1 MDGDIV
7 AIDSYLYGNTATD
20 EMIMSAVSSI
30 VPNEDMF
37 STLSENEPFSNQY
50 KLCVPMRIKG
60 EMSHILI
67 ELAFHY
73 IAKVIVA
80 AYCND
85 TNCDPFENSVAERS
99 IKNLQPKIEKNYF
112 QEVYERY
119 EYATMQLQN
128 YIDGEDN
135 TTNNIIQHCF
145 FLAKL
150 DICYRKAAI
159 PSDLSQFFTPATS
172 DEVTEIRE
180 MALKFGK
187 SFIPR
192 VLRPESKIIFN
203 PNFGFGE
210 CLIGET
216 ECDMIIDKT
225 IIDLRTDIGT
235 SYPRDRVT
243 KSMVHFILTEINRDF
258 GNKENAFPIDNL
270 VFYSARYGETEIL
283 SLEDIGTYDIDKAVN
298 KFILA
303 TNAEHKFDQMIA
315 REKYHSNVNTTN
327 TKTSQPQNIQSH
339 NYSDGYEDVDRQD
352 YHDGYNQVVKKKNK
366 HTFRKILIFIIV
378 ISILTIAF
386 VYAKDYY
393 TQNFGNDYSINSI
406 LHNLFG
412 MDIWLSI
419 SFYEL

>member
-1 MDGDIV
+1 M
-7 AIDSYLYGNTATD
+7 AIDSYLYGNTAND

-30 VPNEDMF
+30 VPNEDLF
-37 STLSENEPFSNQY
+37 STLSGNEPFSSQY
-50 KLCVPMRIKG
+50 KLYVPMRVKG
-60 EMSHILI
+60 DMSHILI

-85 TNCDPFENSVAERS
+85 TNCNPFENSIAERS
-99 IKNLQPKIEKNYF
+99 IRNLQPKIEKSYF

-135 TTNNIIQHCF
+135 STNNIIQHCF

-159 PSDLSQFFTPATS
+159 PSDLSQFFTPATP
-172 DEVTEIRE
+172 DEVIEIKE

-243 KSMVHFILTEINRDF
+243 KSMVHFLLTEINRDF

-283 SLEDIGTYDIDKAVN
+283 SLEDIDQYDITKAVN
-298 KFILA
+298 KFTLA

-315 REKYHSNVNTTN
+315 KGKYKNTPKPNNVN
-327 TKTSQPQNIQSH
+327 SQEQYYSHSQQSR
-339 NYSDGYEDVDRQD
+339 NDDIDRQD
-352 YHDGYNQVVKKKNK
+352 YNDGYNQVVRKKKK
-366 HTFRKILIFIIV
+366 HTFRKVLILIIV
-378 ISILTIAF
+378 LSLLTIGF
-386 VYAKDYY
+386 VYLKDYY
-393 TQNFGNDYSINSI
+393 VMNYGNDFAIESI

-412 MDIWLSI
+412 LDI
-419 SFYEL
+419 

>member
-1 MDGDIV
+1 M
-7 AIDSYLYGNTATD
+7 AIDSYLYGNTAND

-30 VPNEDMF
+30 VPNEDLF
-37 STLSENEPFSNQY
+37 STLSGNEPFSSQY
-50 KLCVPMRIKG
+50 KLYVPMRVKG
-60 EMSHILI
+60 DMSHILI

-85 TNCDPFENSVAERS
+85 TNCNPFENSIAERS
-99 IKNLQPKIEKNYF
+99 IRNLQPKIEKSYF

-135 TTNNIIQHCF
+135 STNNIIQHCF

-159 PSDLSQFFTPATS
+159 PSDLSQFFTPATP
-172 DEVTEIRE
+172 DEVIEIKE

-243 KSMVHFILTEINRDF
+243 KSMVHFLLTEINRDF

-283 SLEDIGTYDIDKAVN
+283 SLEDIDQYDITKAVN
-298 KFILA
+298 KFTLA

-315 REKYHSNVNTTN
+315 KEKYKNTPKPNNVN
-327 TKTSQPQNIQSH
+327 SQEQYYSHSQQSR
-339 NYSDGYEDVDRQD
+339 NDDIDRQD
-352 YHDGYNQVVKKKNK
+352 YNDGYNQVVKRKKK
-366 HTFRKILIFIIV
+366 HTFRKVLILIIV
-378 ISILTIAF
+378 LSLLTIGF
-386 VYAKDYY
+386 VYLKDYY
-393 TQNFGNDYSINSI
+393 VMNYGNDFAIESI

-412 MDIWLSI
+412 LDI
-419 SFYEL
+419 

>member
-1 MDGDIV
+1 
-7 AIDSYLYGNTATD
+7 
-20 EMIMSAVSSI
+20 MSAVSSI
-30 VPNEDMF
+30 VPNDDLF
-37 STLSENEPFSNQY
+37 STLSGNEPFSNMY
-50 KLCVPMRIKG
+50 KLYVPMRVKG
-60 EMSHILI
+60 DMSHILI

-85 TNCDPFENSVAERS
+85 TNCNPFENSIAERS
-99 IKNLQPKIEKNYF
+99 IRNLQPKIEKSYF

-135 TTNNIIQHCF
+135 STNNIIQHCF

-159 PSDLSQFFTPATS
+159 PSDLSQFFTPATP
-172 DEVTEIRE
+172 DEVIEIKE

-243 KSMVHFILTEINRDF
+243 KSMVHFLLTEINRDF

-283 SLEDIGTYDIDKAVN
+283 SLEDIDQYDITKAVN
-298 KFILA
+298 KFTLA

-315 REKYHSNVNTTN
+315 KEKYKNTPNNVNSQEQYYSHSN
-327 TKTSQPQNIQSH
+327 QNR
-339 NYSDGYEDVDRQD
+339 SDDIDRQD
-352 YHDGYNQVVKKKNK
+352 YNDGYNQVVKRKKK
-366 HTFRKILIFIIV
+366 HTFRKVLILIIV
-378 ISILTIAF
+378 ISLLTIGF
-386 VYAKDYY
+386 VYLKDYY
-393 TQNFGNDYSINSI
+393 VMNYGNDFAIESI

-412 MDIWLSI
+412 LDI
-419 SFYEL
+419 

>member
-1 MDGDIV
+1 M
-7 AIDSYLYGNTATD
+7 AIDSYLYGNTAND

-30 VPNEDMF
+30 VPNEDLF
-37 STLSENEPFSNQY
+37 STLSGNEPFSSQY
-50 KLCVPMRIKG
+50 KLYVPMRVKG
-60 EMSHILI
+60 DMSHILI

-85 TNCDPFENSVAERS
+85 TNCNPFENSIAERS
-99 IKNLQPKIEKNYF
+99 IRNLQPKIEKSYF

-135 TTNNIIQHCF
+135 STNNIIQHCF

-159 PSDLSQFFTPATS
+159 PSDLSQFFTPATP
-172 DEVTEIRE
+172 DEVIEIKE

-243 KSMVHFILTEINRDF
+243 KSMVHFLLTEINRDF

-283 SLEDIGTYDIDKAVN
+283 SLEDIDQYDITKAVN
-298 KFILA
+298 KFTLA
-303 TNAEHKFDQMIA
+303 TNAEHKFDQMMA
-315 REKYHSNVNTTN
+315 KEKYKNTLKPNNVN
-327 TKTSQPQNIQSH
+327 SQEQYYSHSKQSR
-339 NYSDGYEDVDRQD
+339 NDDIDRQD
-352 YHDGYNQVVKKKNK
+352 YNDGYNQVVRKKKK
-366 HTFRKILIFIIV
+366 HTFRKVLILIIV
-378 ISILTIAF
+378 LSLLTIGF
-386 VYAKDYY
+386 VYLKDYY
-393 TQNFGNDYSINSI
+393 VMNYGNDFAIESI

-412 MDIWLSI
+412 LDI
-419 SFYEL
+419 

>member
-1 MDGDIV
+1 M
-7 AIDSYLYGNTATD
+7 AIDSYLYGNTAND

-30 VPNEDMF
+30 VPNEDLF
-37 STLSENEPFSNQY
+37 STLSENEPFSSQY
-50 KLCVPMRIKG
+50 KLYVPMRVKG
-60 EMSHILI
+60 DMSHILI
-67 ELAFHY
+67 ELTFHY

-85 TNCDPFENSVAERS
+85 TNCDPFENSIAERS
-99 IKNLQPKIEKNYF
+99 IRNLQPKIEKSYF

-128 YIDGEDN
+128 YIDGENDS
-135 TTNNIIQHCF
+135 TNNIIQHCF

-150 DICYRKAAI
+150 DICYRKSAI
-159 PSDLSQFFTPATS
+159 PSDLSQFFTPATP
-172 DEVTEIRE
+172 DEVIEIKE
-180 MALKFGK
+180 MALQFGK

-225 IIDLRTDIGT
+225 IIDLRTDIGI

-243 KSMVHFILTEINRDF
+243 KSMVHFLLTEINRDF
-258 GNKENAFPIDNL
+258 GNRENAFPIDNL

-283 SLEDIGTYDIDKAVN
+283 SLEDIDQYDITKAVN
-298 KFILA
+298 KFTLA

-315 REKYHSNVNTTN
+315 KEKYKNTPRPNNVRSEEQYYSHSNENRN
-327 TKTSQPQNIQSH
+327 DDI
-339 NYSDGYEDVDRQD
+339 DRQD
-352 YHDGYNQVVKKKNK
+352 YNDGYNQVVRKKKK
-366 HTFRKILIFIIV
+366 HTFRKILILIIV
-378 ISILTIAF
+378 LSALTIAF
-386 VYAKDYY
+386 VYLKDYY
-393 TQNFGNDYSINSI
+393 VMNYGNDFAIESI

-412 MDIWLSI
+412 LDI
-419 SFYEL
+419 

>member
-1 MDGDIV
+1 M
-7 AIDSYLYGNTATD
+7 AIDSYLYGNTAND

-30 VPNEDMF
+30 VPNEDLF
-37 STLSENEPFSNQY
+37 STLSGNEPFSSQY
-50 KLCVPMRIKG
+50 KLYVPMRVKG
-60 EMSHILI
+60 DMSHILI

-85 TNCDPFENSVAERS
+85 TNCNPFENSIAERS
-99 IKNLQPKIEKNYF
+99 IRNLQPKIEKSYF

-135 TTNNIIQHCF
+135 STNNIIQHCF

-159 PSDLSQFFTPATS
+159 PSDLSQFFTPATP
-172 DEVTEIRE
+172 DEVIEIKE

-243 KSMVHFILTEINRDF
+243 KSMVHFLLTEINRDF

-283 SLEDIGTYDIDKAVN
+283 SLEDIDQYDITKAVN
-298 KFILA
+298 KFTLA

-315 REKYHSNVNTTN
+315 KEKYKNAPRPNNVN
-327 TKTSQPQNIQSH
+327 SQEQYYSHSKQSK
-339 NYSDGYEDVDRQD
+339 NDDIDRQD
-352 YHDGYNQVVKKKNK
+352 YNDGYNQVVRKKKK
-366 HTFRKILIFIIV
+366 HTFRKVLILIIV
-378 ISILTIAF
+378 LSLLTIGF
-386 VYAKDYY
+386 VYLKDYY
-393 TQNFGNDYSINSI
+393 VMNYGNDFAIESI

-412 MDIWLSI
+412 LDI
-419 SFYEL
+419 

>member
-1 MDGDIV
+1 M
-7 AIDSYLYGNTATD
+7 AIDSYLYGNTAND

-30 VPNEDMF
+30 VPNEDLF
-37 STLSENEPFSNQY
+37 STLSDNEPFSSQY
-50 KLCVPMRIKG
+50 KLYVPMRVKG
-60 EMSHILI
+60 DMSHILI

-85 TNCDPFENSVAERS
+85 TNCNPFENSIAERS
-99 IKNLQPKIEKNYF
+99 IRNLQPKIEKSYF

-135 TTNNIIQHCF
+135 STNNIVQHCF

-159 PSDLSQFFTPATS
+159 PSDLSQFFTPATP
-172 DEVTEIRE
+172 DEVIEIKE

-243 KSMVHFILTEINRDF
+243 KSMVHFLLTEINRDF

-283 SLEDIGTYDIDKAVN
+283 SLEDIDQYDITKAVN
-298 KFILA
+298 KFTLA
-303 TNAEHKFDQMIA
+303 TNAEHKFDQMMA
-315 REKYHSNVNTTN
+315 KEKYKNTPKPNNVN
-327 TKTSQPQNIQSH
+327 SQEQYYSHSQQSR
-339 NYSDGYEDVDRQD
+339 NDDIDRQD
-352 YHDGYNQVVKKKNK
+352 YNDGYNQVIRKKKK
-366 HTFRKILIFIIV
+366 HTFRKVLILIIV
-378 ISILTIAF
+378 LSLLTIGF
-386 VYAKDYY
+386 VYLKDYY
-393 TQNFGNDYSINSI
+393 VMNYGNDFAIESI

-412 MDIWLSI
+412 LDI
-419 SFYEL
+419 

>member
-1 MDGDIV
+1 
-7 AIDSYLYGNTATD
+7 
-20 EMIMSAVSSI
+20 MSAVSSI
-30 VPNEDMF
+30 VPNEDLF
-37 STLSENEPFSNQY
+37 STLSGNEPFSSQY
-50 KLCVPMRIKG
+50 KLYVPMRVKG
-60 EMSHILI
+60 DMSHILI

-85 TNCDPFENSVAERS
+85 TNCNPFENSIAERS
-99 IKNLQPKIEKNYF
+99 IRNLQPKIEKSYF

-135 TTNNIIQHCF
+135 STNNIIQHCF

-159 PSDLSQFFTPATS
+159 PSDLSQFFTPATP
-172 DEVTEIRE
+172 DEVIEIKE

-243 KSMVHFILTEINRDF
+243 KSMVHFLLTEINRDF

-283 SLEDIGTYDIDKAVN
+283 SLEDIEQYDITKAVN
-298 KFILA
+298 KFTLA

-315 REKYHSNVNTTN
+315 KGKYKNTPKPNNVN
-327 TKTSQPQNIQSH
+327 SQEQYYSHSQQSR
-339 NYSDGYEDVDRQD
+339 NDDIDRQD
-352 YHDGYNQVVKKKNK
+352 YNDGYNQVVKRKKK
-366 HTFRKILIFIIV
+366 HTFRKVLILIIV
-378 ISILTIAF
+378 LSLLTIGF
-386 VYAKDYY
+386 VYLKDYY
-393 TQNFGNDYSINSI
+393 VMNYGNDFAIESI

-412 MDIWLSI
+412 LDI
-419 SFYEL
+419 

>member
-1 MDGDIV
+1 M
-7 AIDSYLYGNTATD
+7 AIDSYLYGNTAND

-30 VPNEDMF
+30 VPNEDLF
-37 STLSENEPFSNQY
+37 STLSGNEPFSSQY
-50 KLCVPMRIKG
+50 KLYVPMRVKG
-60 EMSHILI
+60 DMSHILI

-85 TNCDPFENSVAERS
+85 TNCNPFENSIAERS
-99 IKNLQPKIEKNYF
+99 IRNLQPKIEKSYF

-135 TTNNIIQHCF
+135 STNNIIQHCF

-159 PSDLSQFFTPATS
+159 PSDLSQFFTPATP
-172 DEVTEIRE
+172 DEVIEIKE

-243 KSMVHFILTEINRDF
+243 KSMVHFLLTEINRDF
-258 GNKENAFPIDNL
+258 GNKENDFPIDNL

-283 SLEDIGTYDIDKAVN
+283 SLEDIDQYDITKAVN
-298 KFILA
+298 KFTLA

-315 REKYHSNVNTTN
+315 KEKYKNTPKPNNVN
-327 TKTSQPQNIQSH
+327 SQEQYYSHSQQSR
-339 NYSDGYEDVDRQD
+339 NDDIDRQD
-352 YHDGYNQVVKKKNK
+352 YNDGYNQVVKRKKK
-366 HTFRKILIFIIV
+366 HTFRKVLILIIV
-378 ISILTIAF
+378 LSLLTIGF
-386 VYAKDYY
+386 VYLKDYY
-393 TQNFGNDYSINSI
+393 VMNYGNDFAIESI

-412 MDIWLSI
+412 LDI
-419 SFYEL
+419 

>member
-1 MDGDIV
+1 M
-7 AIDSYLYGNTATD
+7 AIDSYLYGNTAND

-30 VPNEDMF
+30 VPNEDLF
-37 STLSENEPFSNQY
+37 STLSGNEPFSSQY
-50 KLCVPMRIKG
+50 KLYVPMRVKG
-60 EMSHILI
+60 DMSHILI

-85 TNCDPFENSVAERS
+85 TNCNPFENSIAERS
-99 IKNLQPKIEKNYF
+99 IKNLQPKIEKSYF

-135 TTNNIIQHCF
+135 STNNIIQHCF

-159 PSDLSQFFTPATS
+159 PSDLSQFFTPATP
-172 DEVTEIRE
+172 DEVIEIKE

-243 KSMVHFILTEINRDF
+243 KSMVHFLLTEINRDF

-283 SLEDIGTYDIDKAVN
+283 SLEDIDQYDITKAVN
-298 KFILA
+298 KFTLA

-315 REKYHSNVNTTN
+315 KGKYKNTPKPNNVN
-327 TKTSQPQNIQSH
+327 SQEQYYSHSKQSR
-339 NYSDGYEDVDRQD
+339 NDDIDRQD
-352 YHDGYNQVVKKKNK
+352 YNDGYNQVVRKKKK
-366 HTFRKILIFIIV
+366 HTFRKVLILIIV
-378 ISILTIAF
+378 LSLLTIGF
-386 VYAKDYY
+386 VYLKDYY
-393 TQNFGNDYSINSI
+393 VMNYGNDFAIESI

-412 MDIWLSI
+412 LDI
-419 SFYEL
+419 

>member
-1 MDGDIV
+1 M
-7 AIDSYLYGNTATD
+7 AIDSYLYGNTAND

-30 VPNEDMF
+30 VPNEDLF
-37 STLSENEPFSNQY
+37 STLSGNEPFSSQY
-50 KLCVPMRIKG
+50 KLYVPMRVKG
-60 EMSHILI
+60 DMSHILI

-85 TNCDPFENSVAERS
+85 TNCNPFENSIAERS
-99 IKNLQPKIEKNYF
+99 IRNLQPKIEKSYF

-128 YIDGEDN
+128 YIDGEDDS
-135 TTNNIIQHCF
+135 TNNIIQHCF

-150 DICYRKAAI
+150 DVCYRKAAI
-159 PSDLSQFFTPATS
+159 PSDLSQFFTPATP
-172 DEVTEIRE
+172 DEVIEIKE

-243 KSMVHFILTEINRDF
+243 KSMVHFLLTEINRDF

-283 SLEDIGTYDIDKAVN
+283 SLEDIDQYDITKAVN
-298 KFILA
+298 KFTLA

-315 REKYHSNVNTTN
+315 KGKYKNTPKPNNVNN
-327 TKTSQPQNIQSH
+327 QEQYYSHFKQSR
-339 NYSDGYEDVDRQD
+339 NDDIDRQD
-352 YHDGYNQVVKKKNK
+352 YNDGYNQVVRKKKK
-366 HTFRKILIFIIV
+366 HTFRKVLILIIV
-378 ISILTIAF
+378 LSLLTIGF
-386 VYAKDYY
+386 VYLKDYY
-393 TQNFGNDYSINSI
+393 VMNYGNDFAIESI

-412 MDIWLSI
+412 LDI
-419 SFYEL
+419 

>member
-1 MDGDIV
+1 
-7 AIDSYLYGNTATD
+7 
-20 EMIMSAVSSI
+20 MSAVSSI
-30 VPNEDMF
+30 IPNEDLF
-37 STLSENEPFSNQY
+37 STLSGNEPFSSQY
-50 KLCVPMRIKG
+50 KLYVPMRVKG
-60 EMSHILI
+60 DMSHILI

-85 TNCDPFENSVAERS
+85 TNCNPFENSIAERS
-99 IKNLQPKIEKNYF
+99 IRNLQPKIEKSYF

-135 TTNNIIQHCF
+135 STNNIIQHCF

-159 PSDLSQFFTPATS
+159 PSDLSQFFTPATP
-172 DEVTEIRE
+172 DEVIEIKE

-243 KSMVHFILTEINRDF
+243 KSMVHFLLTEINRDF

-283 SLEDIGTYDIDKAVN
+283 SLEDIDQYDITKAVN
-298 KFILA
+298 KFTLA

-315 REKYHSNVNTTN
+315 KGKYKNTPKPNNVN
-327 TKTSQPQNIQSH
+327 SQEQYYSHSKQSR
-339 NYSDGYEDVDRQD
+339 NDDIDRQD
-352 YHDGYNQVVKKKNK
+352 YNDGYNQVVRKKKK
-366 HTFRKILIFIIV
+366 HTFRKVLILIIV
-378 ISILTIAF
+378 LSLLTIGF
-386 VYAKDYY
+386 VYLKDYY
-393 TQNFGNDYSINSI
+393 VMNYGNDFAIESI

-412 MDIWLSI
+412 LDI
-419 SFYEL
+419 

>member
-1 MDGDIV
+1 M
-7 AIDSYLYGNTATD
+7 AIDSYLYGNTAND

-30 VPNEDMF
+30 VPNEDLF
-37 STLSENEPFSNQY
+37 STLSENEPFSKQY
-50 KLCVPMRIKG
+50 KLYVPMRVKG
-60 EMSHILI
+60 DMSHILI
-67 ELAFHY
+67 ELTFHY

-85 TNCDPFENSVAERS
+85 TNCDPFENSIAERS
-99 IKNLQPKIEKNYF
+99 IRNLQPKIEKSYF

-128 YIDGEDN
+128 YIDGENDS
-135 TTNNIIQHCF
+135 TNNIIQHCF

-150 DICYRKAAI
+150 DICYRKSAI
-159 PSDLSQFFTPATS
+159 PSDLSQFFTPATP
-172 DEVTEIRE
+172 DEVIEIKE
-180 MALKFGK
+180 MALQFGK

-243 KSMVHFILTEINRDF
+243 KSMVHFLLTEINRDF
-258 GNKENAFPIDNL
+258 GNRENAFPIDNL

-283 SLEDIGTYDIDKAVN
+283 SLEDIDQYDITKAVN
-298 KFILA
+298 KFTLA

-315 REKYHSNVNTTN
+315 KEKYKNTPRPNNVRSEEQYYSHSNENRN
-327 TKTSQPQNIQSH
+327 DDI
-339 NYSDGYEDVDRQD
+339 DRQD
-352 YHDGYNQVVKKKNK
+352 YHDGYNQVVRKKKK
-366 HTFRKILIFIIV
+366 HTFRKILILIIV
-378 ISILTIAF
+378 LSALTIAF
-386 VYAKDYY
+386 VYLKDYY
-393 TQNFGNDYSINSI
+393 VMNYGNDFAIESI

-412 MDIWLSI
+412 LDI
-419 SFYEL
+419 

>member
-1 MDGDIV
+1 M
-7 AIDSYLYGNTATD
+7 AIDSYLYGNTAND

-30 VPNEDMF
+30 VPNDDLF
-37 STLSENEPFSNQY
+37 STLSGNEPFSSQY
-50 KLCVPMRIKG
+50 KLYVPMRVKG
-60 EMSHILI
+60 DMSHILI

-85 TNCDPFENSVAERS
+85 TNCNPFENSIAERS
-99 IKNLQPKIEKNYF
+99 IRNLQPKIEKSYF

-135 TTNNIIQHCF
+135 STNNIIQHCF

-159 PSDLSQFFTPATS
+159 PSDLSQFFTPATP
-172 DEVTEIRE
+172 DEVIEIKE

-243 KSMVHFILTEINRDF
+243 KSMVHFLLTEINRDF

-283 SLEDIGTYDIDKAVN
+283 SLEDIDQYDITKAVN
-298 KFILA
+298 KFTLA

-315 REKYHSNVNTTN
+315 KEKYKNEPKSNNVN
-327 TKTSQPQNIQSH
+327 SQEQYYPHSQQSR
-339 NYSDGYEDVDRQD
+339 NDDIDRQD
-352 YHDGYNQVVKKKNK
+352 YNDGYNQVVKRKKK
-366 HTFRKILIFIIV
+366 HTFRKVLILIIV
-378 ISILTIAF
+378 LSLLTIGF
-386 VYAKDYY
+386 VYLKDYY
-393 TQNFGNDYSINSI
+393 VMNYGNDFAIESI

-412 MDIWLSI
+412 LDI
-419 SFYEL
+419 

>member
-1 MDGDIV
+1 M
-7 AIDSYLYGNTATD
+7 AIDSYLYGNTAND
-20 EMIMSAVSSI
+20 EMIISAVSSI
-30 VPNEDMF
+30 VPNEDLF
-37 STLSENEPFSNQY
+37 STLSGNEPFSSQY
-50 KLCVPMRIKG
+50 KLYVPMRVKG
-60 EMSHILI
+60 DMSHILI

-85 TNCDPFENSVAERS
+85 TNCNPFENSIAERS
-99 IKNLQPKIEKNYF
+99 IRNLQPKIEKSYF

-135 TTNNIIQHCF
+135 STNNIIQHCF

-159 PSDLSQFFTPATS
+159 PSDLSQFFTPATP
-172 DEVTEIRE
+172 DEVIEIKE

-243 KSMVHFILTEINRDF
+243 KSMVHFLLTEINRDF

-283 SLEDIGTYDIDKAVN
+283 SLEDIDQYDITKAVN
-298 KFILA
+298 KFTLA

-315 REKYHSNVNTTN
+315 KGKYKNTPKPNNVN
-327 TKTSQPQNIQSH
+327 SQEQYYSHSKQSR
-339 NYSDGYEDVDRQD
+339 NDDIDRQD
-352 YHDGYNQVVKKKNK
+352 YNDGYNQVVKRKKK
-366 HTFRKILIFIIV
+366 HTFRKVLILIIV
-378 ISILTIAF
+378 LSLLTIGF
-386 VYAKDYY
+386 VYLKDYY
-393 TQNFGNDYSINSI
+393 VMNYGNDFAIESI

-412 MDIWLSI
+412 LDI
-419 SFYEL
+419 

>member
-1 MDGDIV
+1 
-7 AIDSYLYGNTATD
+7 
-20 EMIMSAVSSI
+20 MSAVSSI
-30 VPNEDMF
+30 VPNEDLF
-37 STLSENEPFSNQY
+37 STLSGNEPFSIQY
-50 KLCVPMRIKG
+50 KLYVPMRVKG
-60 EMSHILI
+60 DMSHILI

-85 TNCDPFENSVAERS
+85 TNCNPFENSIAERS
-99 IKNLQPKIEKNYF
+99 IRNLQPKIEISYF

-135 TTNNIIQHCF
+135 STNNIIQHCF

-159 PSDLSQFFTPATS
+159 PSDLSQFFTPATP
-172 DEVTEIRE
+172 DEVIEIKE

-243 KSMVHFILTEINRDF
+243 KSMVHFLLTEINRDF

-283 SLEDIGTYDIDKAVN
+283 SLEDIDQYDITKAVN
-298 KFILA
+298 KFTLA

-315 REKYHSNVNTTN
+315 KGKYKNAPRPNNVN
-327 TKTSQPQNIQSH
+327 SQEQYYSHSKQSR
-339 NYSDGYEDVDRQD
+339 NDDIDRQD
-352 YHDGYNQVVKKKNK
+352 YNDGYNQVVRKKKK
-366 HTFRKILIFIIV
+366 HTFRKVLILIIV
-378 ISILTIAF
+378 LSLLTIGF
-386 VYAKDYY
+386 VYLKDYY
-393 TQNFGNDYSINSI
+393 VMNYGNDFAIDSI

-412 MDIWLSI
+412 LDI
-419 SFYEL
+419 

>member
-1 MDGDIV
+1 M
-7 AIDSYLYGNTATD
+7 AIDSYLYGNTAND

-30 VPNEDMF
+30 VPNKDLF
-37 STLSENEPFSNQY
+37 STLSGNEPFSSQY
-50 KLCVPMRIKG
+50 KLYVPMRVKG
-60 EMSHILI
+60 DMSHILI

-85 TNCDPFENSVAERS
+85 TNCNPFENSIAERS
-99 IKNLQPKIEKNYF
+99 IRNLQPKIEKSYF

-135 TTNNIIQHCF
+135 STNNIIQHCF

-159 PSDLSQFFTPATS
+159 PSDLSQFFTPATP
-172 DEVTEIRE
+172 DEVIEIKE

-243 KSMVHFILTEINRDF
+243 KSMVHFLLTEINRDF

-283 SLEDIGTYDIDKAVN
+283 SLEDIDQYDITKAVN
-298 KFILA
+298 KFTLA

-315 REKYHSNVNTTN
+315 KGKYKNTPRPNNVN
-327 TKTSQPQNIQSH
+327 SQEQYYSHSQQNRNDDI
-339 NYSDGYEDVDRQD
+339 DRQD
-352 YHDGYNQVVKKKNK
+352 YNDGYNQVVKRKKK
-366 HTFRKILIFIIV
+366 HTFRKVLILIIV
-378 ISILTIAF
+378 LSLLTIGF
-386 VYAKDYY
+386 VYLKDYY
-393 TQNFGNDYSINSI
+393 VMNYGNDFAIESI

-412 MDIWLSI
+412 LDI
-419 SFYEL
+419 

>member
-1 MDGDIV
+1 
-7 AIDSYLYGNTATD
+7 
-20 EMIMSAVSSI
+20 MSAVSSI
-30 VPNEDMF
+30 VPNEDLF
-37 STLSENEPFSNQY
+37 STLSDNEPFSSQY
-50 KLCVPMRIKG
+50 NLYVPMRVKG
-60 EMSHILI
+60 DMSHILI

-85 TNCDPFENSVAERS
+85 TNCNPFENSIAERS
-99 IKNLQPKIEKNYF
+99 IRNLQPKIEKSYF

-135 TTNNIIQHCF
+135 STNNIIQHCF

-159 PSDLSQFFTPATS
+159 PSDLSQFFTPATP
-172 DEVTEIRE
+172 DEVIEIKE

-243 KSMVHFILTEINRDF
+243 KSMVHFLLTEINRDF

-283 SLEDIGTYDIDKAVN
+283 SLEDIDQYDITKAVN
-298 KFILA
+298 KFTLA

-315 REKYHSNVNTTN
+315 KGKYKNTPKPNNVN
-327 TKTSQPQNIQSH
+327 SQEQYYPHSQQNRNDDI
-339 NYSDGYEDVDRQD
+339 DRQD
-352 YHDGYNQVVKKKNK
+352 YNDGYNQVVKRKKK
-366 HTFRKILIFIIV
+366 HTFRKVLILIIV
-378 ISILTIAF
+378 LSLLTIGF
-386 VYAKDYY
+386 VYLKDYY
-393 TQNFGNDYSINSI
+393 VMNYGNDFAIESI

-412 MDIWLSI
+412 LDI
-419 SFYEL
+419 

>member
-1 MDGDIV
+1 M
-7 AIDSYLYGNTATD
+7 AIDSYLYGNTAND

-30 VPNEDMF
+30 VPNEDLF
-37 STLSENEPFSNQY
+37 STLSGNEPFSSQY
-50 KLCVPMRIKG
+50 KLYVPMRVKG
-60 EMSHILI
+60 DMSHILI

-85 TNCDPFENSVAERS
+85 TNCNPFENSIAERS
-99 IKNLQPKIEKNYF
+99 IRNLQPKIEKSYF

-135 TTNNIIQHCF
+135 STNNIIQHCF

-159 PSDLSQFFTPATS
+159 PSDLSQFFTPATP
-172 DEVTEIRE
+172 DEVIEIKE

-243 KSMVHFILTEINRDF
+243 KSMVHFLLTEINRDF
-258 GNKENAFPIDNL
+258 GNRENAFPIDNL

-283 SLEDIGTYDIDKAVN
+283 SLEDIDQYDITKAVN
-298 KFILA
+298 KFTLA
-303 TNAEHKFDQMIA
+303 TNAEHKFDQMMA
-315 REKYHSNVNTTN
+315 KEKYKNTPKPNNVN
-327 TKTSQPQNIQSH
+327 SQEQYYSHSKQSR
-339 NYSDGYEDVDRQD
+339 NDDIDRQD
-352 YHDGYNQVVKKKNK
+352 YNDGYNQVVRKKKK
-366 HTFRKILIFIIV
+366 HTFRKVLILIIV
-378 ISILTIAF
+378 LSLLTIGF
-386 VYAKDYY
+386 VYLKDYY
-393 TQNFGNDYSINSI
+393 VMNYGNDFAIESI

-412 MDIWLSI
+412 LDI
-419 SFYEL
+419 

>member
-1 MDGDIV
+1 M
-7 AIDSYLYGNTATD
+7 AIDSYLYGNTAND
-20 EMIMSAVSSI
+20 EMIISAVSSI
-30 VPNEDMF
+30 VPNEDLF
-37 STLSENEPFSNQY
+37 STLSGNEPFSSQY
-50 KLCVPMRIKG
+50 KLYVPMRVKG
-60 EMSHILI
+60 DMSHILI

-85 TNCDPFENSVAERS
+85 TNCNPFENSIAERS
-99 IKNLQPKIEKNYF
+99 IRNLQPKIEKSYF

-135 TTNNIIQHCF
+135 STNNIIQHCF

-159 PSDLSQFFTPATS
+159 PSDLSQFFTPATP
-172 DEVTEIRE
+172 DEVIEIKE

-235 SYPRDRVT
+235 SYPRNRVT
-243 KSMVHFILTEINRDF
+243 KSMVHFLLTEINRDF

-283 SLEDIGTYDIDKAVN
+283 SLEDIDQYDITKAVN
-298 KFILA
+298 KFTLA
-303 TNAEHKFDQMIA
+303 TNAEHKFNQMIA
-315 REKYHSNVNTTN
+315 KEKYKNAPRPNNVN
-327 TKTSQPQNIQSH
+327 SQEQYYSHSKQSR
-339 NYSDGYEDVDRQD
+339 NDDIDRQD
-352 YHDGYNQVVKKKNK
+352 YNDGYNQVVRKKKK
-366 HTFRKILIFIIV
+366 HTFRKVLILIIV
-378 ISILTIAF
+378 LSLLTIGF
-386 VYAKDYY
+386 VYLKDYY
-393 TQNFGNDYSINSI
+393 VMNYGNDFAIESI

-412 MDIWLSI
+412 LDI
-419 SFYEL
+419 

>member
-1 MDGDIV
+1 
-7 AIDSYLYGNTATD
+7 
-20 EMIMSAVSSI
+20 MSAVSSI
-30 VPNEDMF
+30 VPNDDLF
-37 STLSENEPFSNQY
+37 STLSGNEPFSSQY
-50 KLCVPMRIKG
+50 KLYVPMRVKG
-60 EMSHILI
+60 DMSHILI

-85 TNCDPFENSVAERS
+85 TNCNPFENSIAERS
-99 IKNLQPKIEKNYF
+99 IRNLQPKIEKSYF

-135 TTNNIIQHCF
+135 STNNIIQHCF

-159 PSDLSQFFTPATS
+159 PSDLSQFFTPATP
-172 DEVTEIRE
+172 DEVIEIKE

-243 KSMVHFILTEINRDF
+243 KSMVHFLLTEINRDF

-283 SLEDIGTYDIDKAVN
+283 SLEDIDQYDITKAVN
-298 KFILA
+298 KFTLA
-303 TNAEHKFDQMIA
+303 TNAEHKFDQMMA
-315 REKYHSNVNTTN
+315 KEKYKNTPKPNNVN
-327 TKTSQPQNIQSH
+327 SQEQYYSHSQQSR
-339 NYSDGYEDVDRQD
+339 NDDIDRQD
-352 YHDGYNQVVKKKNK
+352 YNDGYNQVVKRKKK
-366 HTFRKILIFIIV
+366 HTFRKVLILIIV
-378 ISILTIAF
+378 LSLLTIGF
-386 VYAKDYY
+386 VYLKDYY
-393 TQNFGNDYSINSI
+393 VMNYGNDFAIESI

-412 MDIWLSI
+412 LDI
-419 SFYEL
+419 

>member
-1 MDGDIV
+1 M
-7 AIDSYLYGNTATD
+7 AIDSYLYGNTAND

-30 VPNEDMF
+30 VPNEDLF
-37 STLSENEPFSNQY
+37 STLSDNEPFSSQY
-50 KLCVPMRIKG
+50 KLYVPMRVKG
-60 EMSHILI
+60 DMSHILI

-85 TNCDPFENSVAERS
+85 TNCNPFENSIAERS
-99 IKNLQPKIEKNYF
+99 IRNLQPKIEKSYF

-135 TTNNIIQHCF
+135 STNNIIQHCF

-159 PSDLSQFFTPATS
+159 PSDLSQFFTPATP
-172 DEVTEIRE
+172 DEVIEIKE

-243 KSMVHFILTEINRDF
+243 KSMVHFLLTEINRDF

-283 SLEDIGTYDIDKAVN
+283 SLEDIDQYDITKAVN
-298 KFILA
+298 KFTLA

-315 REKYHSNVNTTN
+315 KGKYKNAPRPNNVN
-327 TKTSQPQNIQSH
+327 SQEQYYSHSKQSK
-339 NYSDGYEDVDRQD
+339 NDDIDRQD
-352 YHDGYNQVVKKKNK
+352 YNDGYNQVVRKKKK
-366 HTFRKILIFIIV
+366 HTFRKVLILIIV
-378 ISILTIAF
+378 LSLLTIGF
-386 VYAKDYY
+386 VYLKDYY
-393 TQNFGNDYSINSI
+393 VMNYGNDFAIESI

-412 MDIWLSI
+412 LDI
-419 SFYEL
+419 

>member
-1 MDGDIV
+1 
-7 AIDSYLYGNTATD
+7 
-20 EMIMSAVSSI
+20 MSAVSSI
-30 VPNEDMF
+30 VPNEDLF
-37 STLSENEPFSNQY
+37 STLSENEPFSSQY
-50 KLCVPMRIKG
+50 KLYVPMRVKG
-60 EMSHILI
+60 DMSHILI
-67 ELAFHY
+67 ELTFHY

-85 TNCDPFENSVAERS
+85 TNCDPFENSIAERS
-99 IKNLQPKIEKNYF
+99 IRNLQPKIEKSYF

-128 YIDGEDN
+128 YIDGENDS
-135 TTNNIIQHCF
+135 TNNIIQHCF

-150 DICYRKAAI
+150 DICYRKSAI
-159 PSDLSQFFTPATS
+159 PSDLSQFFTPATP
-172 DEVTEIRE
+172 DEVIEIKE
-180 MALKFGK
+180 MALQFGK

-243 KSMVHFILTEINRDF
+243 KSMVHFLLTEINRDF
-258 GNKENAFPIDNL
+258 GNRENAFPIDNL

-283 SLEDIGTYDIDKAVN
+283 SLEDIDQYDITKAVN
-298 KFILA
+298 KFTLA

-315 REKYHSNVNTTN
+315 KEKYKNTPRPNDVRSQEQYYSHSNENRN
-327 TKTSQPQNIQSH
+327 DDI
-339 NYSDGYEDVDRQD
+339 DRQD
-352 YHDGYNQVVKKKNK
+352 YNDGYNQVVRKKKK
-366 HTFRKILIFIIV
+366 HTFRKILILIIV
-378 ISILTIAF
+378 LSALTIAF
-386 VYAKDYY
+386 VYLKDYY
-393 TQNFGNDYSINSI
+393 VMNYGNDFAIESI

-412 MDIWLSI
+412 LDI
-419 SFYEL
+419 

>member
-1 MDGDIV
+1 M
-7 AIDSYLYGNTATD
+7 AIDSYLYGNTAND
-20 EMIMSAVSSI
+20 EMIISAVSSI
-30 VPNEDMF
+30 VPNEDLF
-37 STLSENEPFSNQY
+37 STLSGNEPFSSQY
-50 KLCVPMRIKG
+50 KLYVPMRVKG
-60 EMSHILI
+60 DMSHILI

-85 TNCDPFENSVAERS
+85 TNCNPFENSIAERS
-99 IKNLQPKIEKNYF
+99 IRNLQPKIEKSYF

-135 TTNNIIQHCF
+135 STNNIIQHCF

-159 PSDLSQFFTPATS
+159 PSDLSQFFTPATP
-172 DEVTEIRE
+172 DEVIEIKE

-243 KSMVHFILTEINRDF
+243 KSMVHFLLTEINRDF

-283 SLEDIGTYDIDKAVN
+283 SLEDIDQYDITKAVN
-298 KFILA
+298 KFTLA

-315 REKYHSNVNTTN
+315 KGKYKNTPRPNNVN
-327 TKTSQPQNIQSH
+327 SQEQYYSHSKQSR
-339 NYSDGYEDVDRQD
+339 NDDIDRQD
-352 YHDGYNQVVKKKNK
+352 YNDGYNQVVKRKKK
-366 HTFRKILIFIIV
+366 HTFRKVLILIIV
-378 ISILTIAF
+378 LSLLTIGF
-386 VYAKDYY
+386 VYLKDYY
-393 TQNFGNDYSINSI
+393 VMNYGNDFAIESI

-412 MDIWLSI
+412 LDI
-419 SFYEL
+419 

>member
-1 MDGDIV
+1 
-7 AIDSYLYGNTATD
+7 
-20 EMIMSAVSSI
+20 MSAVSSI
-30 VPNEDMF
+30 VPNEDLF
-37 STLSENEPFSNQY
+37 STLSGNEPFSSQY
-50 KLCVPMRIKG
+50 KLYVPMRVKG
-60 EMSHILI
+60 DMSHILI
-67 ELAFHY
+67 EFAFHY

-85 TNCDPFENSVAERS
+85 TNCNPFENSIAERS
-99 IKNLQPKIEKNYF
+99 IRNLQPKIEKSYF

-135 TTNNIIQHCF
+135 STNNIIQHCF

-159 PSDLSQFFTPATS
+159 PSDLSQFFTPATP
-172 DEVTEIRE
+172 DEVIEIKE

-243 KSMVHFILTEINRDF
+243 KSMVHFLLTEINRDF

-283 SLEDIGTYDIDKAVN
+283 SLEDIDQYDITKAVN
-298 KFILA
+298 KFTLA

-315 REKYHSNVNTTN
+315 KGKYKNTPKPNNVN
-327 TKTSQPQNIQSH
+327 SQEQYYSHSKQSR
-339 NYSDGYEDVDRQD
+339 NDDIDRQD
-352 YHDGYNQVVKKKNK
+352 YNDGYNQVVRKKKK
-366 HTFRKILIFIIV
+366 HTFRKVLILIIV
-378 ISILTIAF
+378 LSLITIGF
-386 VYAKDYY
+386 VYLKDYY
-393 TQNFGNDYSINSI
+393 VMNYGNDFAIESI

-412 MDIWLSI
+412 LDI
-419 SFYEL
+419 

>member
-1 MDGDIV
+1 M
-7 AIDSYLYGNTATD
+7 AIDSYLYGNTAND

-30 VPNEDMF
+30 VPNEDLF
-37 STLSENEPFSNQY
+37 STLSGNEPFSSQY
-50 KLCVPMRIKG
+50 KLYVPMRVKG
-60 EMSHILI
+60 DMSHILI

-85 TNCDPFENSVAERS
+85 TTNCNPFENSIAERS
-99 IKNLQPKIEKNYF
+99 IRNLQPKIEKSYF

-135 TTNNIIQHCF
+135 STNNIIQHCF

-159 PSDLSQFFTPATS
+159 PSDLSQFFTPATP
-172 DEVTEIRE
+172 DEVIEIKE

-243 KSMVHFILTEINRDF
+243 KSMVHFLLTEINRDF

-283 SLEDIGTYDIDKAVN
+283 SLEDIDQYDITKAVN
-298 KFILA
+298 KFTLA

-315 REKYHSNVNTTN
+315 KGKYKNTPRPNNVN
-327 TKTSQPQNIQSH
+327 SQEQYYSHSKQSR
-339 NYSDGYEDVDRQD
+339 NDDIDRQD
-352 YHDGYNQVVKKKNK
+352 YNDGYNQVVRKKKK
-366 HTFRKILIFIIV
+366 HTFRKVLILIIV
-378 ISILTIAF
+378 LSLLTIGF
-386 VYAKDYY
+386 VYLKDYY
-393 TQNFGNDYSINSI
+393 VMNYGNDFAIESI

-412 MDIWLSI
+412 LDI
-419 SFYEL
+419 

>member
-1 MDGDIV
+1 M
-7 AIDSYLYGNTATD
+7 AIDSYLYGNTAND

-30 VPNEDMF
+30 VPNEDLF
-37 STLSENEPFSNQY
+37 STLSGNEPFSSQY
-50 KLCVPMRIKG
+50 KLYVPMRVKG
-60 EMSHILI
+60 DMSHILI

-85 TNCDPFENSVAERS
+85 TNCNPFENSIAERS
-99 IKNLQPKIEKNYF
+99 IRNLQPKIEKSYF

-135 TTNNIIQHCF
+135 STNNIIQHCF
-145 FLAKL
+145 FLVKL

-159 PSDLSQFFTPATS
+159 PSDLSQFFTPATP
-172 DEVTEIRE
+172 DEVIEIKE

-243 KSMVHFILTEINRDF
+243 KSMVHFLLTEINRDF

-283 SLEDIGTYDIDKAVN
+283 SLEDIDQYDITKAVN
-298 KFILA
+298 KFTLA

-315 REKYHSNVNTTN
+315 KGKYKNTPRPNNVN
-327 TKTSQPQNIQSH
+327 SQEQYYSHSQQSR
-339 NYSDGYEDVDRQD
+339 NDDIDRQD
-352 YHDGYNQVVKKKNK
+352 YNDGYNQVVRKKKK
-366 HTFRKILIFIIV
+366 HTFRKVLILIIV
-378 ISILTIAF
+378 LSLLTIGF
-386 VYAKDYY
+386 VYLKDYY
-393 TQNFGNDYSINSI
+393 VMNYGNDFAIESI

-412 MDIWLSI
+412 LDI
-419 SFYEL
+419 

>member
-1 MDGDIV
+1 M
-7 AIDSYLYGNTATD
+7 AIDSYLYGNTAND

-30 VPNEDMF
+30 VPNEDLF
-37 STLSENEPFSNQY
+37 STLSGNEPFSSQY
-50 KLCVPMRIKG
+50 KLYVPMRVKG
-60 EMSHILI
+60 DMSHILI
-67 ELAFHY
+67 KLAFHY

-85 TNCDPFENSVAERS
+85 TNCNPFENSIAERS
-99 IKNLQPKIEKNYF
+99 IRNLQPKIEKSYF

-135 TTNNIIQHCF
+135 STNNIIQHCF

-159 PSDLSQFFTPATS
+159 PSDLSQFFTPATP
-172 DEVTEIRE
+172 DEVIEIKE

-243 KSMVHFILTEINRDF
+243 KSMVHFLLTEINRDF

-283 SLEDIGTYDIDKAVN
+283 SLEDIDQYDITKAVN
-298 KFILA
+298 KFTLA

-315 REKYHSNVNTTN
+315 KGKYKNTPKPNNVN
-327 TKTSQPQNIQSH
+327 SQEQYYSHSQQSR
-339 NYSDGYEDVDRQD
+339 NDDIDRQD
-352 YHDGYNQVVKKKNK
+352 YNDGYNQVVRKKKK
-366 HTFRKILIFIIV
+366 HTFRKVLILIIV
-378 ISILTIAF
+378 LSLLTIGF
-386 VYAKDYY
+386 VYLKDYY
-393 TQNFGNDYSINSI
+393 VMNYGNDFAIESI

-412 MDIWLSI
+412 LDI
-419 SFYEL
+419 

>member
-1 MDGDIV
+1 
-7 AIDSYLYGNTATD
+7 
-20 EMIMSAVSSI
+20 MSAVSSI
-30 VPNEDMF
+30 VPNKDLF
-37 STLSENEPFSNQY
+37 STLSDNEPFSSQY
-50 KLCVPMRIKG
+50 KLYVPMRVKG
-60 EMSHILI
+60 DMSHILI

-85 TNCDPFENSVAERS
+85 TNCNPIENSIAERS
-99 IKNLQPKIEKNYF
+99 IRNLQPKIEKSYF

-135 TTNNIIQHCF
+135 STNNIIQHCF

-159 PSDLSQFFTPATS
+159 PSDLSQFFTPATP
-172 DEVTEIRE
+172 DEVIEIKE

-243 KSMVHFILTEINRDF
+243 KSMVHFLLTEINRDF

-283 SLEDIGTYDIDKAVN
+283 SLEDIDQYDITKAVN
-298 KFILA
+298 KFTLA

-315 REKYHSNVNTTN
+315 KENYKNTPRPNNVN
-327 TKTSQPQNIQSH
+327 SQEQYYSHSQQNRNDDI
-339 NYSDGYEDVDRQD
+339 DRQD
-352 YHDGYNQVVKKKNK
+352 YNDGYNQVVKRKKK
-366 HTFRKILIFIIV
+366 HTFRKVLILIIV
-378 ISILTIAF
+378 LSLLTIGF
-386 VYAKDYY
+386 VYLKDYY
-393 TQNFGNDYSINSI
+393 VMNYGNDFAIESI

-412 MDIWLSI
+412 LDI
-419 SFYEL
+419 

>member
-1 MDGDIV
+1 M
-7 AIDSYLYGNTATD
+7 AIDSYLYGNTAND

-30 VPNEDMF
+30 VPNEDLF
-37 STLSENEPFSNQY
+37 STLSGNEPFSSQY
-50 KLCVPMRIKG
+50 KLYVPMRVKG
-60 EMSHILI
+60 DMSHILI
-67 ELAFHY
+67 ELTFHY

-85 TNCDPFENSVAERS
+85 TNCNPFENSIAERS
-99 IKNLQPKIEKNYF
+99 IRNLQPKIEKSYF

-135 TTNNIIQHCF
+135 STNNIIQHCF

-159 PSDLSQFFTPATS
+159 PSDLSQFFTPATP
-172 DEVTEIRE
+172 DEVIEIKE

-243 KSMVHFILTEINRDF
+243 KSMVHFLLTEINRDF

-283 SLEDIGTYDIDKAVN
+283 SLEDIEQYDITKAVN
-298 KFILA
+298 KFTLA

-315 REKYHSNVNTTN
+315 KGKYKNTPKPNNVN
-327 TKTSQPQNIQSH
+327 SQEQYYSHSQQSR
-339 NYSDGYEDVDRQD
+339 NDDIDRQD
-352 YHDGYNQVVKKKNK
+352 YNDGYNQVVKRKKK
-366 HTFRKILIFIIV
+366 HTFRKVLILIIV
-378 ISILTIAF
+378 LSLLTIGF
-386 VYAKDYY
+386 VYLKDYY
-393 TQNFGNDYSINSI
+393 VMNYGNDFAIESI

-412 MDIWLSI
+412 LDI
-419 SFYEL
+419 

>member
-1 MDGDIV
+1 M
-7 AIDSYLYGNTATD
+7 AIDSYLYGNTAND
-20 EMIMSAVSSI
+20 EMIISAVSSI
-30 VPNEDMF
+30 VPNEDLF
-37 STLSENEPFSNQY
+37 STLSGNEPFSSQY
-50 KLCVPMRIKG
+50 KLYVPMRVKG
-60 EMSHILI
+60 DMSHILI

-85 TNCDPFENSVAERS
+85 TNCNPFENSIAERS
-99 IKNLQPKIEKNYF
+99 IRNLQPKIEISYF

-135 TTNNIIQHCF
+135 STNNIIQHCF

-159 PSDLSQFFTPATS
+159 PSDLSQFFTPATP
-172 DEVTEIRE
+172 DEVIEIKE

-243 KSMVHFILTEINRDF
+243 KSMVHFLLTEINRDF

-283 SLEDIGTYDIDKAVN
+283 SLEDIDQYDITKAVN
-298 KFILA
+298 KFTLA

-315 REKYHSNVNTTN
+315 KGKYKNTPRPNNVN
-327 TKTSQPQNIQSH
+327 SQEQYYSRSKQSR
-339 NYSDGYEDVDRQD
+339 NDDIDRQA
-352 YHDGYNQVVKKKNK
+352 YNDGYNQVVRKKKK
-366 HTFRKILIFIIV
+366 HTFRKVLILIIV
-378 ISILTIAF
+378 LSLLTVGF
-386 VYAKDYY
+386 VYLKDYY
-393 TQNFGNDYSINSI
+393 VMNYGNDFAIESI

-412 MDIWLSI
+412 LDI
-419 SFYEL
+419 

>member
-1 MDGDIV
+1 M
-7 AIDSYLYGNTATD
+7 AIDSYLYGNTAND

-30 VPNEDMF
+30 VPNDDLF
-37 STLSENEPFSNQY
+37 STLSGNEPFSSQY
-50 KLCVPMRIKG
+50 KLYVPMRVKG
-60 EMSHILI
+60 DMSHILI

-85 TNCDPFENSVAERS
+85 TNCNPFENSIAERS
-99 IKNLQPKIEKNYF
+99 IRNLQPKIEKSYF

-135 TTNNIIQHCF
+135 STNNIIQHCF

-159 PSDLSQFFTPATS
+159 PSDLSQFFTPATP
-172 DEVTEIRE
+172 DEVIEIKE

-235 SYPRDRVT
+235 NYPRNRVT
-243 KSMVHFILTEINRDF
+243 KSMVHFLLTEINRDF
-258 GNKENAFPIDNL
+258 GNIENAFPIDNL

-283 SLEDIGTYDIDKAVN
+283 SLEDIDQYDITKAVN
-298 KFILA
+298 KFTLA

-315 REKYHSNVNTTN
+315 KEKFKNTPKSNNVNSQEQYYPHSN
-327 TKTSQPQNIQSH
+327 QNR
-339 NYSDGYEDVDRQD
+339 SDDIDRQD
-352 YHDGYNQVVKKKNK
+352 YNDGYNQVVKRKKK
-366 HTFRKILIFIIV
+366 HTFRKVLILIIV
-378 ISILTIAF
+378 LSLLTIGF
-386 VYAKDYY
+386 VYLKDYY
-393 TQNFGNDYSINSI
+393 VMNYGNDFAIESI

-412 MDIWLSI
+412 LDI
-419 SFYEL
+419 

>member
-1 MDGDIV
+1 M
-7 AIDSYLYGNTATD
+7 AIDSYLYGNTAND

-30 VPNEDMF
+30 VPNEDLF
-37 STLSENEPFSNQY
+37 STLSGNEPFSSQY
-50 KLCVPMRIKG
+50 KLYVPMRVKG
-60 EMSHILI
+60 DMSHILI

-85 TNCDPFENSVAERS
+85 TNCNPFENSIAERS
-99 IKNLQPKIEKNYF
+99 IRNLQPKIEKSYF

-135 TTNNIIQHCF
+135 STNNIIQHCF

-159 PSDLSQFFTPATS
+159 PSDLSQFFTPATP
-172 DEVTEIRE
+172 DEVIEIKE

-243 KSMVHFILTEINRDF
+243 KSMVHFLLTEINRDF

-283 SLEDIGTYDIDKAVN
+283 SLEDIDQYDITKAVN
-298 KFILA
+298 KFTLA
-303 TNAEHKFDQMIA
+303 TNAEHKFDQMMA
-315 REKYHSNVNTTN
+315 KEKYKNTPKPNNVN
-327 TKTSQPQNIQSH
+327 SQEQYYSHSQQSR
-339 NYSDGYEDVDRQD
+339 NDDIDRQD
-352 YHDGYNQVVKKKNK
+352 YNDGYNQVVRKKKK
-366 HTFRKILIFIIV
+366 HTFRKVLILIIV
-378 ISILTIAF
+378 LSLLTIGF
-386 VYAKDYY
+386 VYLKDYY
-393 TQNFGNDYSINSI
+393 VMNYGNDFAIESI

-412 MDIWLSI
+412 LDI
-419 SFYEL
+419 

>member
-1 MDGDIV
+1 
-7 AIDSYLYGNTATD
+7 
-20 EMIMSAVSSI
+20 MSAVSSI
-30 VPNEDMF
+30 VPNKDLF
-37 STLSENEPFSNQY
+37 STLSDNEPFSSQY
-50 KLCVPMRIKG
+50 KLYVPMRVKG
-60 EMSHILI
+60 DMSHILI

-85 TNCDPFENSVAERS
+85 TNCNPFENSIAERS
-99 IKNLQPKIEKNYF
+99 IRNLQPKIEKSYF

-128 YIDGEDN
+128 YIDGEDDS
-135 TTNNIIQHCF
+135 TNNIIQHCF

-150 DICYRKAAI
+150 DVCYRKAAI
-159 PSDLSQFFTPATS
+159 PSDLSQFFTPATP
-172 DEVTEIRE
+172 DEVIEIKE

-243 KSMVHFILTEINRDF
+243 KSMVHFLLTEINRDF

-283 SLEDIGTYDIDKAVN
+283 SLEDIDQYDITKAVN
-298 KFILA
+298 KFTLA

-315 REKYHSNVNTTN
+315 KENYKNTPRPNNVN
-327 TKTSQPQNIQSH
+327 SQEQYYSHSQQSR
-339 NYSDGYEDVDRQD
+339 NDDIDRQD
-352 YHDGYNQVVKKKNK
+352 YNDGYNQVVKRKKK
-366 HTFRKILIFIIV
+366 HTFRKVLILIIV
-378 ISILTIAF
+378 LSLLTIGF
-386 VYAKDYY
+386 VYLKDYY
-393 TQNFGNDYSINSI
+393 VMNYGNDFAIESI

-412 MDIWLSI
+412 LDI
-419 SFYEL
+419 

>member
-1 MDGDIV
+1 M
-7 AIDSYLYGNTATD
+7 AIDSYLYGNTAND

-30 VPNEDMF
+30 VPNEDLF
-37 STLSENEPFSNQY
+37 STLSDNEPFSSQY
-50 KLCVPMRIKG
+50 KLYVPMRVKG
-60 EMSHILI
+60 DMSHILI

-85 TNCDPFENSVAERS
+85 TNCNPFENSIAERS
-99 IKNLQPKIEKNYF
+99 IRNLQPKIEKSYF

-135 TTNNIIQHCF
+135 STNNIIQHCF

-159 PSDLSQFFTPATS
+159 PSDLSQFFTPATP
-172 DEVTEIRE
+172 DEVIEIKE

-243 KSMVHFILTEINRDF
+243 KSMVHFLLTEINRDF
-258 GNKENAFPIDNL
+258 GNKENDFPIDNL

-283 SLEDIGTYDIDKAVN
+283 SLEDIDQYDITKAVN
-298 KFILA
+298 KFTLA

-315 REKYHSNVNTTN
+315 KEKYKNTPKPNNVN
-327 TKTSQPQNIQSH
+327 SQEQYYSHSQQSR
-339 NYSDGYEDVDRQD
+339 NDDIDRQD
-352 YHDGYNQVVKKKNK
+352 YNDGYNQVVKRKKK
-366 HTFRKILIFIIV
+366 HTFRKVLILIIV
-378 ISILTIAF
+378 LSLLTIGF
-386 VYAKDYY
+386 VYLKDYY
-393 TQNFGNDYSINSI
+393 VMNYGNDFAIESI

-412 MDIWLSI
+412 LDI
-419 SFYEL
+419 

>member
-1 MDGDIV
+1 
-7 AIDSYLYGNTATD
+7 
-20 EMIMSAVSSI
+20 MSAVSSI
-30 VPNEDMF
+30 VPNKDLF
-37 STLSENEPFSNQY
+37 STLSGNEPFSSQY
-50 KLCVPMRIKG
+50 KLYVPMRVKG
-60 EMSHILI
+60 DMSHILI

-85 TNCDPFENSVAERS
+85 TNCNPFENSIAERS
-99 IKNLQPKIEKNYF
+99 IRNLQPKIEKSYF

-135 TTNNIIQHCF
+135 STNNIIQHCF

-159 PSDLSQFFTPATS
+159 PSDLSQFFTPATP
-172 DEVTEIRE
+172 DEVIEIKE

-243 KSMVHFILTEINRDF
+243 KSMVHFLLTEINRDF

-283 SLEDIGTYDIDKAVN
+283 SLEDIDQYDITKAVN
-298 KFILA
+298 KFTLA

-315 REKYHSNVNTTN
+315 KGKYKNTPRPNNVN
-327 TKTSQPQNIQSH
+327 SQEQYYSHSQQNRNDDI
-339 NYSDGYEDVDRQD
+339 DRQD
-352 YHDGYNQVVKKKNK
+352 YNDGYNQVVKRKKK
-366 HTFRKILIFIIV
+366 HTFRKVLILIIV
-378 ISILTIAF
+378 LSLLTIGF
-386 VYAKDYY
+386 VYLKDYY
-393 TQNFGNDYSINSI
+393 VMNYGNDFAIESI

-412 MDIWLSI
+412 LDI
-419 SFYEL
+419 

>member
-1 MDGDIV
+1 V
-7 AIDSYLYGNTATD
+7 AIDSYLYGNTAND

-30 VPNEDMF
+30 VPNEDLF
-37 STLSENEPFSNQY
+37 STLSGNEPFSSQY
-50 KLCVPMRIKG
+50 KLYVPMRVKG
-60 EMSHILI
+60 DMSHILI

-85 TNCDPFENSVAERS
+85 TNCNPFENSIAERS
-99 IKNLQPKIEKNYF
+99 IRNLQPKIEKSYF

-135 TTNNIIQHCF
+135 STNNIIQHCF

-159 PSDLSQFFTPATS
+159 PSDLSQFFTPATP
-172 DEVTEIRE
+172 DEVIEIKE

-243 KSMVHFILTEINRDF
+243 KSMVHFLLTEINRDF

-283 SLEDIGTYDIDKAVN
+283 SLEDIDQYDITKAVN
-298 KFILA
+298 KFTLA

-315 REKYHSNVNTTN
+315 KGKYKNTPRPNNVN
-327 TKTSQPQNIQSH
+327 SQEQYYSNSKQSR
-339 NYSDGYEDVDRQD
+339 NDDINRQD
-352 YHDGYNQVVKKKNK
+352 YNDGYNQVVKRKKK
-366 HTFRKILIFIIV
+366 HTFRKVLILIIV
-378 ISILTIAF
+378 LSLLTIGF
-386 VYAKDYY
+386 VYLKDYY
-393 TQNFGNDYSINSI
+393 VMNYGNDFAIESI

-412 MDIWLSI
+412 LDI
-419 SFYEL
+419 

>member
-1 MDGDIV
+1 
-7 AIDSYLYGNTATD
+7 
-20 EMIMSAVSSI
+20 MSAVSSI
-30 VPNEDMF
+30 VPNEDLF
-37 STLSENEPFSNQY
+37 STLSGNEPFSSQY
-50 KLCVPMRIKG
+50 KLYVPMRVKG
-60 EMSHILI
+60 DMSHILI

-85 TNCDPFENSVAERS
+85 TNCNPFENSIAERS
-99 IKNLQPKIEKNYF
+99 IRNLQPKIEKSYF

-135 TTNNIIQHCF
+135 STNNIIQHCF

-159 PSDLSQFFTPATS
+159 PSDLSQFFTPATP
-172 DEVTEIRE
+172 DEVIEIKE

-243 KSMVHFILTEINRDF
+243 KSMVHFLLTEINRDF

-283 SLEDIGTYDIDKAVN
+283 SLEDIDQYDITKAVN
-298 KFILA
+298 KFTLA

-315 REKYHSNVNTTN
+315 KGKYKNTPKPNNVN
-327 TKTSQPQNIQSH
+327 SQEQYYSHSKQSR
-339 NYSDGYEDVDRQD
+339 NDDIDRQD
-352 YHDGYNQVVKKKNK
+352 YNDGYNQVVKRKKK
-366 HTFRKILIFIIV
+366 HTFRKVLILIIV
-378 ISILTIAF
+378 LSLLTIGF
-386 VYAKDYY
+386 VYLKDYY
-393 TQNFGNDYSINSI
+393 VMNYGNDFAIESI

-412 MDIWLSI
+412 LDI
-419 SFYEL
+419 